1 MRRREKGFGVVGM
14 VVTLV
19 IASIVAAGAG
29 MTALQVIKGN
39 DRNQNHARVIQQAH
53 SFGRW
58 FSRDALSAWEI
69 TTGDDEFITIFSR
82 DWESGDTCD
91 ISYILSDAVGSLKEV
106 YRNRVKRNIDG
117 VITEN
122 VTTLISDSLFSANIT
137 QQDDTY
143 ILDIETRWGKKSAVQ
158 EYKIT
163 KRFN

>member
-1 MRRREKGFGVVGM
+1 MRRREKGFGVVG
-14 VVTLV
+14 VVVALV
-19 IASIVAAGAG
+19 IASIVAAAG
-29 MTALQVIKGN
+29 MTALQIIKGN

-53 SFGRW
+53 NLGRW

-69 TTGDDEFITIFSR
+69 TTGEDELIAIFGR

-91 ISYILSDAVGSLKEV
+91 ISYILSDDVSSLKKV

-122 VTTLISDSLFSANIT
+122 VTTLIADSLFSANIT

-143 ILDIETRWGKKSAVQ
+143 ILDIETRWGEKRAVR

-163 KRFN
+163 RRLD

>member
-1 MRRREKGFGVVGM
+1 MRRREKGFGVVG
-14 VVTLV
+14 VVVALV
-19 IASIVAAGAG
+19 IASIVAAAG
-29 MTALQVIKGN
+29 MTALQIIKGN

-53 SFGRW
+53 NLGRW

-69 TTGDDEFITIFSR
+69 TTGEDELIAIFGR

-91 ISYILSDAVGSLKEV
+91 ISYILSDDVSSLKKV

-122 VTTLISDSLFSANIT
+122 VTTLIADSLFSANIA

-143 ILDIETRWGKKSAVQ
+143 ILDIETRWGEKRAVR

-163 KRFN
+163 RRLD

>member
-1 MRRREKGFGVVGM
+1 MVGGVVA
-14 VVTLV
+14 LV
-19 IASIVAAGAG
+19 IASIVAAAG
-29 MTALQVIKGN
+29 MTALQIIKGN

-53 SFGRW
+53 NLGRW

-69 TTGDDEFITIFSR
+69 TTGEDELIAIFGR

-91 ISYILSDAVGSLKEV
+91 ISYILSDDVSSLKKV

-122 VTTLISDSLFSANIT
+122 VTTLIADSLFSANIT

-143 ILDIETRWGKKSAVQ
+143 ILDIETRWGEKRAVR

-163 KRFN
+163 RRLD